1 MKSRLFAAVLLGL
14 VSGQCVAAK
23 AQPASPWLQVEVA
36 GAKAD
41 TVAQV
46 YRDQLMLWYRASDA
60 MDEAELAGL
69 PQADYFAFR
78 PDLTRFNIEEGEQSG
93 AWAFVPPQQG
103 RWPVAA
109 VQVID
114 RSDPGRY
121 RILARVYCDAST
133 PECRKLRE
141 ETAAMAPPEPSVASD
156 SEAYSAWEKLVMGER
171 CTPGPKRMSAP
182 RYAPS
187 LARNGLGGSVALR
200 LLVNPCG
207 EVRSVRL
214 AESSG
219 QSALDQASIDTAW
232 SWRIYP
238 ERQKE
243 GAIVRVPV
251 DFVPPQVD
259 AAPSNRIDRADR

>member
-1 MKSRLFAAVLLGL
+1 MKSPLFAAVLLGL
-14 VSGQCVAAK
+14 VSGQALAAK
-23 AQPASPWLQVEVA
+23 APAASQWLQVEMA
-36 GAKAD
+36 DAKAD

-60 MDEAELAGL
+60 MDEAELAAL

-78 PDLTRFNIEEGEQSG
+78 PDLTRFNVEEGGQAG
-93 AWAFVPPQQG
+93 AWTFQPPQQG

-114 RSDPGRY
+114 RSDADRY
-121 RILARVYCDAST
+121 RILARVYCDAAT

-141 ETAAMAPPEPSVASD
+141 DTAAMAPPEPSVATD
-156 SEAYSAWEKLVMGER
+156 SAAYAAWEKLVMRET

-182 RYAPS
+182 RYAAP
-187 LARNGLGGSVALR
+187 LARNGMGGTVALH

-219 QSALDQASIDTAW
+219 QPALDQASIDAAW
-232 SWRIYP
+232 NWRIYP
-238 ERQKE
+238 ERQAE
-243 GAIVRVPV
+243 GEIVRVPV
-251 DFVPPQVD
+251 DFVPPQFD
-259 AAPSNRIDRADR
+259 AAPSSRIDRADR